1 MMKGIFCSLLVGLTG
16 VISQLQAA
24 ASEKPNIVWIVSEDN
39 GARWLGAYG
48 NPAKPTPT
56 LDKMATEGFLF
67 TNTYA
72 SVPVCAPQ
80 RSTWITGINAISMG
94 TQGMRSAFEVPGHIK
109 YYPEIFQEIG
119 YYTSK
124 GDDAKS
130 DYNLRGPRGR
140 NANDTWNDSKK
151 IVWENL
157 KKNQPFIH
165 VFNTHATHESRS
177 FGGFKPEKDKV
188 EKAQD
193 LASYH
198 PDLPGMHFVY
208 DKYNKCMM
216 KLDGEVAGWLKD
228 LEDNGLAEN
237 TIVIYS
243 SDHGGV
249 LPRSKRY
256 LYNSGTHCPLI
267 VRIPQKFKHL
277 YPASKP
283 GMKVDELV
291 SFTDFPK
298 TWLSLGGATSE
309 QVKQM
314 QGRVFLG
321 KNKEAKPEYVFS
333 FRNRMDDRMD
343 MVRSVRDDKY
353 LYIRNYMPFVPNGQ
367 FLPYTY
373 NMEAT
378 RAWKQYFLDGKTNEI
393 ESRFFGDHRES
404 DEFYLYNED
413 YDNVK
418 NVALAH
424 KSDIQKMRRALR
436 EWQLKIFDSG
446 FISEYDM
453 VKELRKHE
461 LTAYEYVR
469 KPELYPLAEY
479 IEMADKSLEYDPANI
494 SLFVDSLDDK
504 YIGKRHWSV
513 LGLLNLSFAG
523 KLKANAKVLSALES
537 FINRKDESTLQ
548 QAYASWILIREGK
561 QSAGLAKIRAI
572 AKDGNQSRTMIN
584 MLDWIQFKYVK
595 NVAIEYF
602 VDGEMG
608 GVDSVRVLASVLIE
622 NGSPELADLTEQSE
636 KLRHLIKAKEGRIKK
651 LKAGKEKKYSPERV
665 QTEIKKTQGELD
677 KYEVERKAI
686 LEKMRSFISQ
696 F

>member
-1 MMKGIFCSLLVGLTG
+1 MKSFIYLSFLFSSFVF
-16 VISQLQAA
+16 AA
-24 ASEKPNIVWIVSEDN
+24 ERPNIVWIVSEDN

-48 NPAKPTPT
+48 NPAKPTPS
-56 LDKMATEGFLF
+56 LDKMASEGFLF

-94 TQGMRSAFEVPGHIK
+94 TQGMRSGFPVPEQIQF
-109 YYPEIFQEIG
+109 YPEIFKKIG

-124 GDDAKS
+124 GNDAKT
-130 DYNLRGPRGR
+130 DYNLRSAR
-140 NANDTWNDSKK
+140 NPNDTWDDPKK

-165 VFNTHATHESRS
+165 VFNTHNTHESRA

-188 EKAQD
+188 EKAKN

-208 DKYNKCMM
+208 DKYNKCMK
-216 KLDGEVAGWLKD
+216 KLDDEVAAWLKE

-277 YPASKP
+277 YPAEKP
-283 GMKVDELV
+283 GMKVKELV

-298 TWLSLGGATSE
+298 TWLSLGGASTE
-309 QVKQM
+309 DLKQM
-314 QGRVFLG
+314 QGRIFLG
-321 KNKEAKPEYVFS
+321 EQKEADPDYVFS
-333 FRNRMDDRMD
+333 FRNRMDDRVD
-343 MVRSVRDDKY
+343 MVRSVRDHKY

-378 RAWKQYFLDGKTNEI
+378 RAWKQYFLDGKASKI
-393 ESRFFGDHRES
+393 ESRFFGKDRPV

-418 NVALAH
+418 NIASAH
-424 KSDIQKMRRALR
+424 QVDIKKMRKALR

-453 VKELRKHE
+453 SKELSKYQ

-469 KPELYPLAEY
+469 RADLYPLKDY
-479 IEMADKSLEYDPANI
+479 IDLADKSLEYDPVNI
-494 SLFVDSLDDK
+494 PLFLDSLDDK
-504 YIGKRHWSV
+504 FIGKPFWSL
-513 LGLLNLSFAG
+513 LGLLNLSFKGELNG
-523 KLKANAKVLSALES
+523 KQEVLSRLEA
-537 FINRKDESTLQ
+537 FVKDSEKSTLH
-548 QAYASWILIREGK
+548 QAYASWILIREGRK
-561 QSAGLAKIRAI
+561 SAGLAKIREI
-572 AKDGNQSRTMIN
+572 GKSGKESRLMVN
-584 MLDWIQFKYVK
+584 MLDWIEFQKIKPLAV
-595 NVAIEYF
+595 EYF
-602 VDGEMG
+602 IEGKLS
-608 GVDSVRVLASVLIE
+608 GVDSTRVLASVLIE
-622 NGSPELADLTEQSE
+622 DGSPELAELTRQSE
-636 KLRHLIKAKEGRIKK
+636 SLRGKIKAKQGRIKK

-665 QTEIKKTQGELD
+665 QTEIKKAQDELD
-677 KYEVERKAI
+677 EYEAERNE
-686 LEKMRSFISQ
+686 LLNKMRSFITEV
-696 F
+696 

>member
-1 MMKGIFCSLLVGLTG
+1 MVNKIVAALLMSLVGLANQ
-16 VISQLQAA
+16 VEA
-24 ASEKPNIVWIVSEDN
+24 KDRPNIVWIVSEDN

-56 LDKMATEGFLF
+56 LDKMAAEGFLF

-94 TQGMRSAFEVPGHIK
+94 TQGMRSGFNVPDNIK
-109 YYPEIFQEIG
+109 FYPEIFREIA

-124 GDDAKS
+124 GNDAKS
-130 DYNLRGPRGR
+130 DYNLRSPR
-140 NANDTWNDSKK
+140 NPNDTWNDPKK

-177 FGGFKPEKDKV
+177 FGGFNPEKDKV
-188 EKAQD
+188 AKAQN

-208 DKYNKCMM
+208 DKYNKCLQ
-216 KLDGEVAGWLKD
+216 KLDGEVAGWLKE
-228 LEDNGLAEN
+228 LEENGLAEN

-277 YPASKP
+277 YPAKQP

-298 TWLSLGGATSE
+298 TWLSLGGASAE
-309 QVKQM
+309 QLKQM

-321 KNKEAKPEYVFS
+321 SQKEAEPEYIFT

-343 MVRSVRDDKY
+343 MVRSVRDHKH

-378 RAWKQYFLDGKTNEI
+378 RAWKQYFLDGKASKI
-393 ESRFFGDHRES
+393 ESRFFGKDRAS

-418 NVALAH
+418 NVASAH
-424 KSDIQKMRRALR
+424 QAEIKKMRQALR

-446 FISEYDM
+446 FLSEYDM
-453 VKELRKHE
+453 TKELRQHE

-469 KPELYPLAEY
+469 KPDLYPLAEY
-479 IEMADKSLEYDPANI
+479 IDMADKSLEYDPSNI
-494 SLFVDSLDDK
+494 PLFVKSLDDK
-504 YIGKRHWSV
+504 YIGKRHWSI

-523 KLKANAKVLSALES
+523 KLQADSKALAALES
-537 FINRKDESTLQ
+537 FVNREGESVLQ
-548 QAYASWILIREGK
+548 QAYASWVLIREGK
-561 QSAGLAKIRAI
+561 KSAGLAKIREI
-572 AKDGNQSRTMIN
+572 GKDKKYTRTMVN
-584 MLDWIQFKYVK
+584 MLDWIDFNDIKP
-595 NVAIEYF
+595 VAIEYF
-602 VDGEMG
+602 IKGEMG
-608 GVDSVRVLASVLIE
+608 GVDATRVLASVLIE
-622 NGSPELADLTEQSE
+622 DGSPELAELTKQSE
-636 KLRHLIKAKEGRIKK
+636 SLRHKIKAKEGRIKK

-665 QTEIKKTQGELD
+665 QTEIKKAQAELD
-677 KYEVERKAI
+677 QYESERNEV
-686 LEKMRSFISQ
+686 LDKMRAFISQ
-696 F
+696 V